1 MTKAQ
6 IKNYLVDMAV
16 DEMTKY
22 LIEDYNISINDA
34 LDAIYN
40 SETYQKLE
48 DTETGLYTQ
57 SPVYIYELLDKEYK
71 TGIFGY
77 STPVDVAEGGDAPIK
92 TLYG

>member
-57 SPVYIYELLDKEYK
+57 SPVYI
-71 TGIFGY
+71 
-77 STPVDVAEGGDAPIK
+77 
-92 TLYG
+92 